1 MKIRIK
7 FEKHDFKSPVVKA
20 PRNQSKAYDRILS
33 QALVNYPAAKS
44 WQEKRA
50 PLSPILFE
58 AAQNDFLQTGNS
70 YKILVEEDGIN
81 EITKTALENAGLN
94 LSRVDPRKI
103 RVFHKGQEIAILIK
117 GEADGVFNDDDFIEF
132 YGAKIKSNYTKTN
145 VYWISV
151 GDTNGKRM
159 LIKDGSITGSQ
170 PAGRYRRQ
178 CGYYLCKL
186 V

>member
-1 MKIRIK
+1 MGQLEIYPVQYNPATKESRVYQRIK
-7 FEKHDFKSPVVKA
+7 IKISFEKHDFESSA
-20 PRNQSKAYDRILS
+20 GQSSRHTSKAFDRILS
-33 QALVNYPAAKS
+33 QALENYPAAKS
-44 WQEKRA
+44 WQQKSA
-50 PLSPILFE
+50 PLSQTQFE
-58 AAQNDFLQTGNS
+58 AVQYDFLQIGNS
-70 YKILVEEDGIN
+70 YKIL
-81 EITKTALENAGLN
+81 
-94 LSRVDPRKI
+94 I
-103 RVFHKGQEIAILIK
+103 R
-117 GEADGVFNDDDFIEF
+117 GESDGVFNDDDFIEF